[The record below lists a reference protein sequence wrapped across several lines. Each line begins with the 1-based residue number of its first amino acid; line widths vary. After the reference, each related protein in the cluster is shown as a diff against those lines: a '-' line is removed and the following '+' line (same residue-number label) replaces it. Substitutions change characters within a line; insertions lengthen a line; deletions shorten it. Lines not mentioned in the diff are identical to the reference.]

1 MKIWCPESITWE
13 AEVSSRNNEKKE
25 ENNGVN
31 YCSHAV
37 ILKKEINIIST
48 YRLGKWELIKVKML

>member
-13 AEVSSRNNEKKE
+13 AEVSSRNNDKKE

-31 YCSHAV
+31 YRSHAV